1 MVRLV
6 ETGGAHLK
14 AAASSVTRGG
24 MAEGGNLSDTTQ
36 SGHSP
41 RAADVAD
48 GALAPT
54 AGAEKSRGR
63 PQSQGQFWLGRRVA
77 VRVRWSEGSA
87 SQGSDTLDAGHS
99 PGLTCRTR
107 REGLQGLYPGSEKPT
122 CSLIA
127 CGQQHPA

>member
-6 ETGGAHLK
+6 DSRGAHLK
-14 AAASSVTRGG
+14 VAASSVTRGR
-24 MAEGGNLSDTTQ
+24 MAEGGNLSDITQ

-63 PQSQGQFWLGRRVA
+63 PQSQGQFWLGRRIA
-77 VRVRWSEGSA
+77 VRASWSEGSA
-87 SQGSDTLDAGHS
+87 SQGSDTLDTGHCPS
-99 PGLTCRTR
+99 HTCRTR
-107 REGLQGLYPGSEKPT
+107 REGWQGLHRGSEKPT
-122 CSLIA
+122 CSLVA